1 MLSDG
6 RNNTSGAHLRTHSV
20 VDEYKIA
27 RDAIEMFLEYR
38 DKYGY
43 AEDIAKDKAIL
54 EVTEIDAEIDK
65 LKSDLAKKE
74 LEIVE
79 RIADTEEH
87 YRAEIEKLKA
97 DLAES
102 RERVKAK
109 SQMVS
114 YLLTNQPCDEAL
126 TARIRELR
134 EALEKALPIMEKVSR
149 YDSYHQEWEVEDYEN
164 APPEEVIMRAI
175 DIARK
180 ALEVKG

>member
-1 MLSDG
+1 MM
-6 RNNTSGAHLRTHSV
+6 
-20 VDEYKIA
+20 DEYKIA

-97 DLAES
+97 DL
-102 RERVKAK
+102 
-109 SQMVS
+109 
-114 YLLTNQPCDEAL
+114 
-126 TARIRELR
+126 TARNRELR